1 MKLFEILQESLNP
14 DSALQTLRVSVDALS
29 QNLKT
34 SIASLEDALHWRDP
48 GQALPAIRPTINWLT
63 DNYYSGRYKSGYNIE
78 SALSTLKQRPQYNKL
93 ATAAMDSVVSVMMK
107 DKKVSSLDQIY
118 GLASNICQILQ
129 NTKSQYNIESS
140 KRTMALLIK
149 FTDLYKQL
157 KKIPMSDRG
166 IDVSGRSEQNDI
178 AKPVDNSKVI
188 KGVQNSQVDQIVND
202 VLSGLDQ
209 TVAHQI
215 RQSISKSDNKL
226 QALQIEMKKRGL

>member
-14 DSALQTLRVSVDALS
+14 DSALQTLRVSIDALS

-34 SIASLEDALHWRDP
+34 SIAALEDALHWRDP
-48 GQALPAIRPTINWLT
+48 GQALPAIRPTINWLN
-63 DNYYSGRYKSGYNIE
+63 DNYYSGRHKGGYNIE

-93 ATAAMDSVVSVMMK
+93 ATAAMDSVVSMMMK
-107 DKKVSSLDQIY
+107 DKKVSSLEQIY
-118 GLASNICQILQ
+118 GLASNVCQILQ
-129 NTKSQYNIESS
+129 NTKSQYNVDSS
-140 KRTMALLIK
+140 KRAMTLLLK

-166 IDVSGRSEQNDI
+166 IYVNGGSESDI
-178 AKPVDNSKVI
+178 SKPVDDSKVM

-209 TVAHQI
+209 NVAHQI

-226 QALQIEMKKRGL
+226 QALQMEMKKRGL